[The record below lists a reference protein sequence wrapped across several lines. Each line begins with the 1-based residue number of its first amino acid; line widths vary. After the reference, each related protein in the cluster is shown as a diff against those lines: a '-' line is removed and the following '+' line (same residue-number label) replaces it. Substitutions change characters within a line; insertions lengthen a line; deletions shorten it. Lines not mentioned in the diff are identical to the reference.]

1 MADMRREWSHD
12 NWDGDP
18 RTLPLSV
25 VRKLRRD
32 PHFARLVFGTQRE
45 AVTEAFE
52 AGLSIGYL
60 AAQQAAEL
68 RDA

>member
-1 MADMRREWSHD
+1 MADMRREWSYHD
-12 NWDGDP
+12 WDGDP

-25 VRKLRRD
+25 VRRLRRD
-32 PHFARLVFGTQRE
+32 PAFARLVFGYQPE

-68 RDA
+68 REA